1 MIDLWYSHEKWA
13 RNSIPMEAEDSVN
26 IMNSLSFYQGTSWI
40 SILSGWWFQPL
51 WKIFVKLEYSSQYG
65 KIQIMFQTTNQLLN
79 TGILMNLELLG
90 IIFSDTS
97 KVPAARAARA
107 RQSPDPPTALPESAE
122 RRRPGRLRKATTTG
136 RMGGR
141 RLPIWG
147 LYNDWE
153 IFDGTFIYIQCILIW
168 QYWI

>member
-1 MIDLWYSHEKWA
+1 M
-13 RNSIPMEAEDSVN
+13 N
-26 IMNSLSFYQGTSWI
+26 INIIWLVVST
-40 SILSGWWFQPL
+40 PL
-51 WKIFVKLEYSSQYG
+51 KNIRQVGVFFPIYG

-147 LYNDWE
+147 LYND
-153 IFDGTFIYIQCILIW
+153 
-168 QYWI
+168 